1 MIDAGLYL
9 TYAFFFVA
17 LGAAIILPL
26 LHALKHPKELGKSA
40 MAVGLLVILFLVAYA
55 LSDSTVNA
63 KAVALGVDEASSK
76 LIGAGLILFYIV
88 FGASLLGI
96 VYSEINKAIK

>member
-9 TYAFFFVA
+9 TYVFFFVA
-17 LGAAIILPL
+17 LGAAIVLPL

-40 MAVGLLVILFLVAYA
+40 IAVGVLVIVFLVAYS
-55 LSDSTVNA
+55 LSDSSVNA
-63 KAVALGVDEASSK
+63 KAVALGVDESSSK

-88 FGASLLGI
+88 FGGALLGI
-96 VYSEINKAIK
+96 IYSEINKALK